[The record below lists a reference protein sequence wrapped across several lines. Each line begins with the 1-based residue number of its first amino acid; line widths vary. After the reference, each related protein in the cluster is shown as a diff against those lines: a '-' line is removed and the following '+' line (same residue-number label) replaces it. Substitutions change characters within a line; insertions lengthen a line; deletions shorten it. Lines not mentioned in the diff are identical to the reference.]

1 MKGMR
6 LSCLGCGFQ
15 EIWSARLT
23 FRQRST
29 RNESLST
36 ISWVAC
42 RKSWERP
49 RIPGLPSA
57 AETDAAGQ
65 TKTELLGVEVEAK
78 EVEVEESSFRYLL
91 DTVIITQNRSFQP

>member
-1 MKGMR
+1 MR
-6 LSCLGCGFQ
+6 LSCTGCGFQ

-42 RKSWERP
+42 RKSWERC
-49 RIPGLPSA
+49 RLLGLLSA

-65 TKTELLGVEVEAK
+65 TKTELLGAEVEVEVK
-78 EVEVEESSFRYLL
+78 EVEVEEFSFHYLL
-91 DTVIITQNRSFQP
+91 DTIIITQNRSFQP

>member
-1 MKGMR
+1 MKGVR
-6 LSCLGCGFQ
+6 LSCPGCGYQ
-15 EIWSARLT
+15 EIWSARSK

-42 RKSWERP
+42 RKSWERC
-49 RIPGLPSA
+49 RLLGLLSA

-65 TKTELLGVEVEAK
+65 TKTELLEVKVEVK
-78 EVEVEESSFRYLL
+78 EVEVGVEEFSLHYLL
-91 DTVIITQNRSFQP
+91 DTIIIA